1 MNLSF
6 VLTNESFKT
15 EGNGKLQRNKRPRG
29 LEAKRQNKI
38 GAHLKI
44 LQSACGTSLWP
55 AHYIWNAPLHS
66 QEKEKKH
73 KGRGGG
79 IEIEKCPHYNIKVVE
94 ILRYC
99 RLSSVVELVSYIVK
113 NVVALDKIVIDPAR
127 NWGFHGT
134 ISNKSIAEIKLEEE
148 ARDHA
153 VHFIKKELSS
163 SVEFFCL

>member
-1 MNLSF
+1 MVPVLLVACTLKTCLSRC
-6 VLTNESFKT
+6 S
-15 EGNGKLQRNKRPRG
+15 
-29 LEAKRQNKI
+29 
-38 GAHLKI
+38 
-44 LQSACGTSLWP
+44 
-55 AHYIWNAPLHS
+55 WNAPLHS
-66 QEKEKKH
+66 QEKEKKRIKDEAMALKLRSVH
-73 KGRGGG
+73 T
-79 IEIEKCPHYNIKVVE
+79 NIKVVE
-94 ILRYC
+94 ILGYR